1 MPSPKMASKPVDSAE
16 AVRQAHL
23 KVLAARDRV
32 ATATDSL
39 RTARAA
45 VGVAVN
51 AWHSQ
56 FARVTRE
63 SLVRDGAR
71 REIDRQMA
79 IRSGTLKVDPVPEV
93 QHQSHLDEVFAA
105 TGKRGGSVNRGTRR
119 PTPRLIGR

>member
-1 MPSPKMASKPVDSAE
+1 MPSPKMASKPADSEE
-16 AVRQAHL
+16 AVRLAHR

-32 ATATDSL
+32 AVAAESQ

-56 FARVTRE
+56 FAKVTHE

-71 REIDRQMA
+71 RDMDRALA
-79 IRSGTLKVDPVPEV
+79 IKAGTLKVDPVPPV
-93 QHQSHLDEVFAA
+93 QYQSHLDQVFAA

-119 PTPRLIGR
+119 PTPRLLGR